1 MEFMSELEKCTSQ
14 KAGQRSSDRGSMFGR
29 PVLHLVM
36 SLFLYLIIVVGT
48 FPAFTVALDLSNFER
63 MACDHGHGT
72 YPELNYG
79 SGTKWIKNLTRD
91 RLGGFNGG
99 RYSELNL
106 ASVLYTQRLDKPE
119 YVKLKV

>member
-1 MEFMSELEKCTSQ
+1 MEAFAEGRSAES
-14 KAGQRSSDRGSMFGR
+14 AGAAGAPGASDESAIF
-29 PVLHLVM
+29 VL
-36 SLFLYLIIVVGT
+36 VGT
-48 FPAFTVALDLSNFER
+48 FQPFTRSRLLYLSNLDR
-63 MACDHGHGT
+63 MACDQGHGT

-91 RLGGFNGG
+91 RLGNFNGG
-99 RYSELNL
+99 RYSEHNL